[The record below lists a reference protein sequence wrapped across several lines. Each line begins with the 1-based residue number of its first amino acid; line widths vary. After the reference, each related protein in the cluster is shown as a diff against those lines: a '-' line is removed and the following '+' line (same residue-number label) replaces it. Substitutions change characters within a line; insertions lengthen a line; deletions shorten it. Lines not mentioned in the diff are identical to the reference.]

1 MPKVLI
7 FNDCWIFII
16 WDTDQN
22 ENKKHVHVGKKAT
35 VNLCKIWIDDV
46 VEIAKPGDLTIKQQK
61 ELLDVAKKYQKQL
74 IQQWDN
80 FMIGKTIKTIKV
92 RSL

>member
-16 WDTDQN
+16 WDTDIN

-35 VNLCKIWIDDV
+35 KNLCKIWIDMD
-46 VEIAKPGDLTIKQQK
+46 VEILPGKNFDG
-61 ELLDVAKKYQKQL
+61 LLDKKVFACRENNGFINK
-74 IQQWDN
+74 N
-80 FMIGKTIKTIKV
+80 
-92 RSL
+92 S

>member
-16 WDTDQN
+16 WDTDIN

-35 VNLCKIWIDDV
+35 KNLCKIWIDMD
-46 VEIAKPGDLTIKQQK
+46 VEIAKSGDLTKNEQN
-61 ELLDVAKKYQKQL
+61 EVFEVAKKYQKQL
-74 IQQWDN
+74 IKQWDD

-92 RSL
+92 R

>member
-22 ENKKHVHVGKKAT
+22 ENKKHVHVGKKQ
-35 VNLCKIWIDDV
+35 LLIC
-46 VEIAKPGDLTIKQQK
+46 AKFGLRM
-61 ELLDVAKKYQKQL
+61 L
-74 IQQWDN
+74 
-80 FMIGKTIKTIKV
+80 
-92 RSL
+92 